1 MASGNE
7 LHRKDPIM
15 FSSLSLLCC
24 RSSIID
30 FQLSLLLLIRVLVRA
45 YFIKT
50 DTTRTG
56 GFPPIALRRHFVYLC
71 THFIILEIPYLAFFA
86 RQRLHACLIFLRPDL
101 DATLP
106 C

>member
-30 FQLSLLLLIRVLVRA
+30 FQLSLLLLSEFSYAHISLRL
-45 YFIKT
+45 T
-50 DTTRTG
+50 QLEQE
-56 GFPPIALRRHFVYLC
+56 GF
-71 THFIILEIPYLAFFA
+71 
-86 RQRLHACLIFLRPDL
+86 RPSH
-101 DATLP
+101 
-106 C
+106 